1 MRTEYSQLVRAPR
14 ERVFQALTDYEA
26 IPTWDRVMFKRVT
39 VTERGPNTATLD
51 ADVRFMGLKMRRT
64 ERHVLTPPEKI
75 EVDGSVRDAIN
86 TTVWTLR
93 AAPEGTIL
101 TALLEVEF
109 KGLLKLLQP
118 LAERQMRNVLPE
130 WMREF
135 ASHVEAQQ
143 SN

>member
-1 MRTEYSQLVRAPR
+1 VRTEYSHLVRAPR

-64 ERHVLTPPEKI
+64 ERHILTPPEKI

-101 TALLEVEF
+101 TARLEVEF

-118 LAERQMRNVLPE
+118 LAERQVRNVLPE

-135 ASHVEAQQ
+135 TSHVEAQQ